1 MSLCLTCSIIY
12 SSDSQHL
19 YISTEDG
26 TVTIWES
33 AGSKRISKTPKF
45 LNLCMQ

>member
-1 MSLCLTCSIIY
+1 MY
-12 SSDSQHL
+12 SSDAQHL

-33 AGSKRISKTPKF
+33 AGTKQISKTPKF
-45 LNLCMQ
+45 LNLSMQ